1 MASSTANSADRPA
14 AMPATKLASMA
25 PPAPSDTPAPR
36 DCAPASPELLERYR
50 LYLTGQRGLS
60 DNTRRIYLDDL
71 ATFLAYCRQSGLAL
85 RDMDLQLLRGY
96 VAHLATA
103 GKAGGNGRRTGYAR
117 VSIVRKLTALRAFY
131 NFLVQEGWFP
141 TTPVPSSRSFPVK
154 LEKPLPTFLGQNE
167 AARLMAA
174 PDNDG
179 SPASLRDKAI
189 LEVLYACGVRLAE
202 IVGMNL
208 ADVHPERRE
217 ILVRGKG
224 NKERWT
230 LFGAPAAAAL
240 QEYLQDGRPHFA
252 AAAPPDAPLF
262 VNRYGN
268 RLSRRSVEKV
278 VSNYAARAGLK
289 AGVHTHT
296 LRHTFASHML
306 EGDADLRVIQELLG
320 HSSVATTQIY
330 THITKQEARRAYL
343 NFHPLASSAAGA
355 DDADDDHDGVAIDSA
370 ADDDTADIGDEI
382 VAPAAFANAGPG
394 RRG

>member
-1 MASSTANSADRPA
+1 
-14 AMPATKLASMA
+14 
-25 PPAPSDTPAPR
+25 
-36 DCAPASPELLERYR
+36 
-50 LYLTGQRGLS
+50 
-60 DNTRRIYLDDL
+60 
-71 ATFLAYCRQSGLAL
+71 
-85 RDMDLQLLRGY
+85 MDLQLLRGY

-103 GKAGGNGRRTGYAR
+103 GKIGDNGRRVGYAR

-154 LEKPLPTFLGQNE
+154 VEKPLPTFLGKNE

-174 PDNDG
+174 PPDDG
-179 SPASLRDKAI
+179 SPTGLRDKAI
-189 LEVLYACGVRLAE
+189 LEILYACGVRLAE

-208 ADVHPERRE
+208 ADIYPERRE

-240 QEYLQDGRPHFA
+240 QNYLQEGRPQLA
-252 AAAPPDAPLF
+252 AAARPADPLF
-262 VNRYGN
+262 VNRYGD
-268 RLSRRSVEKV
+268 RLSRRSIEKV
-278 VSNYAARAGLK
+278 VRNYAARAGLK

-296 LRHTFASHML
+296 LRHTFASHLL

-320 HSSVATTQIY
+320 HSSVSTTQIY

-343 NFHPLASSAAGA
+343 NFHPLASAAAVDRHGDDDDDDDDSDNAGAGAGYNDDDNDAAGA
-355 DDADDDHDGVAIDSA
+355 GAGYDDGAAYSDDAVALASTPAGSGAGAAYRSA
-370 ADDDTADIGDEI
+370 PI
-382 VAPAAFANAGPG
+382 
-394 RRG
+394 